1 MSGFS
6 IYILFAIQ
14 HALTSRL
21 KVASATEGAAV
32 KAPDLLLVVLADDAA
47 AVLLDD
53 DVEAMATPPDDKP
66 CVVVAAEVV
75 VDDATELVLVNT
87 VGLAN
92 AISPPGSPEAST
104 CPPMY
109 CSKSG

>member
-1 MSGFS
+1 MVT
-6 IYILFAIQ
+6 IQ

-21 KVASATEGAAV
+21 KAASAREGAAV
-32 KAPDLLLVVLADDAA
+32 EAPDLLLVVLEDAA

-53 DVEAMATPPDDKP
+53 DVEAMAIPPDDKP
-66 CVVVAAEVV
+66 CVDVAAEDIVV
-75 VDDATELVLVNT
+75 VVIAVDDATELVLVNT

-92 AISPPGSPEAST
+92 VMSPSGNPEAST
-104 CPPMY
+104 CPPIY